1 MIEIFVK
8 RPLFTVSI
16 FAVVLIIGL
25 FSLTN
30 LPLDFLPNIEIPTL
44 TIVTPYP
51 GASAE
56 DIETTVSKVI
66 EDSVAT
72 VPNIDKI
79 TSDSQENLSTVTI
92 QFKWGSKLDAA
103 SADVRDKMDQVR
115 GKLPKDI
122 QPSTIY
128 KFDLSQ
134 IPVLTFGISSDQSYA
149 SLYELADKKMSPALK
164 RIAGVGTVAISGGLQ
179 RQINVDVDRQKLEAY
194 HLSMNQINLGL
205 QAANLSLPAG
215 DIKAGTLDYG
225 IRVPGEFAKVEEIGK
240 TIVGSYNN
248 QNIYLADVADVSDA
262 YKEQDNLT
270 EVNGK
275 PGVMIQVQKQSGSNT
290 VKVVSDIRKALE
302 KMRPDLPPDLK
313 ITYVSD
319 TSESILR
326 QINEL
331 TRTLMYSF
339 LFVIL
344 TVLFFLRNVRGSLI
358 VSLAMPF
365 SILAAF
371 IFMYFSGASINI
383 ISLASIII
391 SIGIVVDD
399 AIVVLENVYRHREK
413 KGEGADA
420 AAINGTSEVAG
431 AVLASTTTNLVIF
444 IPMLLLQGFI
454 AIFFA
459 QLSLITIVVIAMSY
473 VTAMTLTPMMS
484 SKLLQVRRQETG
496 SKSFMASLY
505 DRSEAIF
512 NYIEGAY
519 RRVLEW
525 ALNNK
530 RRVVIVLSLLFLV
543 SLVLFGFVG
552 TEFFP
557 EQDSGLIQATLTLPA
572 GSRWDRTAAA
582 MTSIEKRLIPKLPEM
597 EFFMIQAGSGG
608 ARLSLGGASGPNVGQ
623 FYIKFVPLD
632 QRKRNIKE
640 LQRVVAQEVY
650 ATPGVKNIDF
660 GSSGANSIAGGGKP
674 VTIEIY
680 GSDFDVIDA
689 YVEKLYPQIAK
700 VSGVVDP
707 AVTREKSNP
716 EYALNIDRDK
726 ASGLGLTMYDV
737 ASAARSSI
745 YGNIASEY
753 REGGNQYDIFVRLKE
768 AGRKNIEDIKS
779 VYVTTRTGGNVTLG
793 NLANVELRRGP
804 QDIQRQ
810 NQQRIVKIQA
820 DYFGRPLS
828 DIIADVQS
836 IINKTTKPADL
847 TVKIAGSA
855 EQIAESFRSLT
866 LSLLLGLALIYLVMV
881 AQFESL
887 MDPFVI
893 MFAVPFALAGVIW
906 SLFLTGNPFGI
917 MAFIGLILVAG
928 VAVKNSIVLVDYINI
943 LRERSEELREAVLE
957 GGKTRLRPIL
967 MTSSTAI
974 LALMPIAISRGEG
987 AGFWKPMA
995 VSVIGGLMVSAS
1007 ITLIFVPTL
1016 YYIIESRMEKRKELK
1031 K

>member
-1 MIEIFVK
+1 
-8 RPLFTVSI
+8 
-16 FAVVLIIGL
+16 IGS
-25 FSLTN
+25 FN
-30 LPLDFLPNIEIPTL
+30 
-44 TIVTPYP
+44 
-51 GASAE
+51 G
-56 DIETTVSKVI
+56 
-66 EDSVAT
+66 
-72 VPNIDKI
+72 
-79 TSDSQENLSTVTI
+79 
-92 QFKWGSKLDAA
+92 
-103 SADVRDKMDQVR
+103 R
-115 GKLPKDI
+115 
-122 QPSTIY
+122 
-128 KFDLSQ
+128 
-134 IPVLTFGISSDQSYA
+134 
-149 SLYELADKKMSPALK
+149 
-164 RIAGVGTVAISGGLQ
+164 
-179 RQINVDVDRQKLEAY
+179 
-194 HLSMNQINLGL
+194 
-205 QAANLSLPAG
+205 
-215 DIKAGTLDYG
+215 
-225 IRVPGEFAKVEEIGK
+225 
-240 TIVGSYNN
+240 
-248 QNIYLADVADVSDA
+248 NIYLADVADVTDS

-290 VKVVSDIRKALE
+290 VRVVGDIRQALE

-319 TSESILR
+319 TSESIVR
-326 QINEL
+326 QIEEL
-331 TRTLMYSF
+331 SRTLMYSF

-399 AIVVLENVYRHREK
+399 AIVVLENIYRHREK
-413 KGEGADA
+413 QGEGRDD
-420 AAINGTSEVAG
+420 AAINGTNEVAG

-444 IPMLLLQGFI
+444 IPMLLMQGFI

-459 QLSLITIVVIAMSY
+459 QLSIITIVVIAMSF

-484 SKLLQVRRQETG
+484 AKILEVRQQSAAG
-496 SKSFMASLY
+496 SPGGLMANLY
-505 DRSEAIF
+505 ERSEAIF
-512 NYIEGAY
+512 GSIENIY

-525 ALNNK
+525 ALNNR
-530 RRVVIVLSLLFLV
+530 RRVITVLSLLFFV

-557 EQDSGLIQATLTLPA
+557 DQDNGLIQATLTLPA
-572 GSRWDRTAAA
+572 GSRWDRTADA
-582 MTSIEKRLIPKLPEM
+582 MKSIEKRLIPKLPEM
-597 EFFMIQAGSGG
+597 QFIMIQAGSGG

-632 QRKRNIKE
+632 QRKRGIKE

-689 YVEKLYPQIAK
+689 YVEKLFPQVAK

-716 EYALNIDRDK
+716 EYALNVDRDK
-726 ASGLGLTMYDV
+726 AAGLGLTMYDV
-737 ASAARSSI
+737 ATAARSAI
-745 YGNIASEY
+745 YGNAASQY
-753 REGGNQYDIFVRLKE
+753 REGGDQYDIFVRLKE
-768 AGRKNIEDIKS
+768 AGRKNLEDIKN
-779 VYVTTRTGGNVTLG
+779 VYVTTRTGQNITLG
-793 NLANVELRRGP
+793 NIAGVELRRGP

-820 DYFGRPLS
+820 DYFGRPLGDVIS
-828 DIIADVQS
+828 DVSKLIGRTA
-836 IINKTTKPADL
+836 KPADL

-866 LSLLLGLALIYLVMV
+866 ISLLLGLALIYLVMV

-887 MDPFVI
+887 MDPFII

-943 LRERSEELREAVLE
+943 LRHRGEDLREAVLE

-967 MTSSTAI
+967 MTSATAI
-974 LALMPIAISRGEG
+974 LALLPIVLSRGEG

-1007 ITLIFVPTL
+1007 ITLVFVPTV
-1016 YYIIESRMEKRKELK
+1016 YYVIESRLARRRAGKQ
-1031 K
+1031 